1 MRSDEIRGVA
11 KLLGQA
17 MAGGT
22 SGFDLLNHPEV
33 YAHMRRWFAGV
44 LILRAVPRA
53 AGQAPSRVVRPWG
66 FGLTSRS
73 FPNREAS
80 LR

>member
-1 MRSDEIRGVA
+1 MHH
-11 KLLGQA
+11 
-17 MAGGT
+17 
-22 SGFDLLNHPEV
+22 FDLLNHPEV

-44 LILRAVPRA
+44 WFPVLSRGP
-53 AGQAPSRVVRPWG
+53 GQAPSRVVRPWG